1 VKKSPANVL
10 LHLEQGM
17 AHLQIENLQAGYGN
31 KLILNNINLHVEQ
44 GEMIALLGPSGCGKT
59 TLLNALCGFVPVSHG
74 EIFSGQR
81 AISQL
86 PAEKRNI
93 TMVFQS
99 YALWPHMT
107 VSQNIAYGL
116 KVKKIKRA
124 EIDVRVAELLDIV
137 KLNGLENEK
146 VTALSGGQRQ
156 RVALARALAIRPDV
170 LVLDEPL
177 SNLDAKVRL
186 SVRHEIKALQKQL
199 GFTSLIV
206 THDQEEAL
214 VMADRIAVLNQGRIE
229 QIGTPEE
236 IYHHPSTPFV
246 ADFMGA
252 DNHIDWPLSDDAF
265 ALNLGGQLDNPSK
278 PSSVYFRSE
287 NVSLSTQQGPE
298 NDLSNNGLI
307 IKGVVEQSAFFGNNY
322 RISVRCGKHTI
333 QAEHDQNLSEQSPV
347 TLRVLPDALHIYAQ
361 DVEHSVFQTTMPFQS
376 N

>member
-1 VKKSPANVL
+1 MTH
-10 LHLEQGM
+10 LH
-17 AHLQIENLQAGYGN
+17 IKDLQAGYGK
-31 KLILNNINLHVEQ
+31 KLILNNINLEVKQ

-59 TLLNALCGFVPVSHG
+59 TLLNALCGFIPVSEG
-74 EIFSGQR
+74 EILSDKR
-81 AISQL
+81 VISKL
-86 PAEKRNI
+86 PAEQRNI

-107 VSQNIAYGL
+107 VEQNIAYGL
-116 KVKKIKRA
+116 KVKKVKRTD
-124 EIDVRVAELLDIV
+124 IDIRVSELLHVV
-137 KLNGLENEK
+137 KLDGLKGEK
-146 VTALSGGQRQ
+146 VTSLSGGQRQ

-186 SVRHEIKALQKQL
+186 SVRHEIKALQKKL

-214 VMADRIAVLNQGRIE
+214 VMADRIAVLNNGKIE

-236 IYHHPSTPFV
+236 IYHHPSTAFV

-252 DNHIDWPLSDDAF
+252 DNHLEWPIHNPDF
-265 ALNLGGQLDNPSK
+265 VLNIEQTTD
-278 PSSVYFRSE
+278 SSNIYFRSE
-287 NVSLSTQQGPE
+287 NVSISLQSSINSEANQK
-298 NDLSNNGLI
+298 NNNGLT

-333 QAEHDQNLSEQSPV
+333 QAEHNQHLPGKTPV
-347 TLRVLPDALHIYAQ
+347 TLNILPEALYIYAQ
-361 DVEHSVFQTTMPFQS
+361 NVKS
-376 N
+376 

>member
-1 VKKSPANVL
+1 MTH
-10 LHLEQGM
+10 LH
-17 AHLQIENLQAGYGN
+17 IKDLQAGYGN
-31 KLILNNINLHVEQ
+31 KLILNNINLEVKQ

-59 TLLNALCGFVPVSHG
+59 TLLNALCGFIPVSHG
-74 EIFSGQR
+74 EIFSDKR
-81 AISQL
+81 VISQL
-86 PAEKRNI
+86 PAEQRNI

-107 VSQNIAYGL
+107 VAQNIAYGL
-116 KVKKIKRA
+116 KVKKVKRA
-124 EIDVRVAELLDIV
+124 DIEARVAELLNVV
-137 KLNGLENEK
+137 KLNGLEGEK

-186 SVRHEIKALQKQL
+186 SVRHEIKALQKKL

-214 VMADRIAVLNQGRIE
+214 VMADRIAVLNKGKIE

-236 IYHHPSTPFV
+236 IYHHPSTAFV

-252 DNHIDWPLSDDAF
+252 DNYIEWPINNADF
-265 ALNLGGQLDNPSK
+265 ILNINLPTDKSNI
-278 PSSVYFRSE
+278 YFRSE
-287 NVSLSTQQGPE
+287 NVSISLQATIN
-298 NDLSNNGLI
+298 NDLNQQHHDGLI
-307 IKGVVEQSAFFGNNY
+307 IKGVVDQSAFFGNNY

-333 QAEHDQNLSEQSPV
+333 QAEHNQHLPGKTPV
-347 TLRVLPDALHIYAQ
+347 TLHILPKALHIYAQ
-361 DVEHSVFQTTMPFQS
+361 EVKRSVLEKIKPFLLNQ
-376 N
+376 

>member
-1 VKKSPANVL
+1 
-10 LHLEQGM
+10 M

-31 KLILNNINLHVEQ
+31 KLILNNINLNVEQ

-287 NVSLSTQQGPE
+287 NVSLSTQQDPE
-298 NDLSNNGLI
+298 NDLSNDGLI

-333 QAEHDQNLSEQSPV
+333 QAEHDQNLSEQTPV

-361 DVEHSVFQTTMPFQS
+361 DLENSVFQTTLPFQS

>member
-1 VKKSPANVL
+1 MTR
-10 LHLEQGM
+10 LHM
-17 AHLQIENLQAGYGN
+17 ANLQAGYGN
-31 KLILNNINLHVEQ
+31 KRILNDISLSVEE

-59 TLLNALCGFVPVSHG
+59 TLLNALCGFVPISQG
-74 EIFSGQR
+74 EIFIGQR
-81 AISQL
+81 DISKL

-107 VSQNIAYGL
+107 VAQNIAYGL
-116 KVKKIKRA
+116 KVQKVSKA
-124 EIDVRVAELLDIV
+124 EIQQRVSELLSIV
-137 KLNGLENEK
+137 KLDGLEDEK

-186 SVRHEIKALQKQL
+186 NVRHEIKALQKQL

-236 IYHHPSTPFV
+236 IYQQPKSAFV

-252 DNHIDWPLSDDAF
+252 ENHLIWPCEDA
-265 ALNLGGQLDNPSK
+265 AITLNLNLPEHSNKPSK
-278 PSSVYFRSE
+278 SVYFRSKSVQLSL
-287 NVSLSTQQGPE
+287 VSDAPQAESQDS
-298 NDLSNNGLI
+298 DLSIQGHVLDT
-307 IKGVVEQSAFFGNNY
+307 AFFGNNY
-322 RISVRCGKHTI
+322 RISVRCGTHII
-333 QAEHDQNLSEQSPV
+333 QVDHSVDLPMNTPV
-347 TLRVLPDALHIYAQ
+347 TLRVPNSGLHIY
-361 DVEHSVFQTTMPFQS
+361 DHTVETCAQS
-376 N
+376 NSMSFTSNQ

>member
-1 VKKSPANVL
+1 MTH
-10 LHLEQGM
+10 LH
-17 AHLQIENLQAGYGN
+17 IKDLQAGYGN
-31 KLILNNINLHVEQ
+31 KLILNNINLEVKQ

-59 TLLNALCGFVPVSHG
+59 TLLNALCGFIPVSHG
-74 EIFSGQR
+74 EIFSDKR
-81 AISQL
+81 VISQL

-107 VSQNIAYGL
+107 VAQNIAYGL
-116 KVKKIKRA
+116 KVKKLNRA
-124 EIDVRVAELLDIV
+124 DIDVRVAELLNVV
-137 KLNGLENEK
+137 KLDGLEAEK

-186 SVRHEIKALQKQL
+186 SVRHEIKALQKKL

-214 VMADRIAVLNQGRIE
+214 VMADRIAVLNKGKIE

-236 IYHHPSTPFV
+236 IYHHPSTAFV

-252 DNHIDWPLSDDAF
+252 DNHIVWPMQSSDFSLNIKQPCNDLSI
-265 ALNLGGQLDNPSK
+265 
-278 PSSVYFRSE
+278 YFRSE
-287 NVSLSTQQGPE
+287 NVSISLQATRNNELKQQHNE
-298 NDLSNNGLI
+298 GLI
-307 IKGVVEQSAFFGNNY
+307 INGIVEQSVFFGNNY

-333 QAEHDQNLSEQSPV
+333 QAEHYKHLLGETPV
-347 TLRVLPDALHIYAQ
+347 TLHILPEALHIYAA
-361 DVEHSVFQTTMPFQS
+361 DVKSVVLEK